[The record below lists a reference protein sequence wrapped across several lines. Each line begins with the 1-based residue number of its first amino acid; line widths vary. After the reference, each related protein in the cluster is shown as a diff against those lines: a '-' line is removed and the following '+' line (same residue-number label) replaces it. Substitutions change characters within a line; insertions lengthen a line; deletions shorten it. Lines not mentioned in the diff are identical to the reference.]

1 MLAPD
6 QAEGFEEVRRSV
18 HGVFRELG
26 TVDRAVYSAVAG
38 TPTPS
43 LDAPLRVLSTV
54 ANYSSLWF
62 AIAALLA
69 LAGGRTR
76 RRAALAGVAS
86 IGATAAINVG
96 LKTVGRSRPDWEE
109 YGVPEERRVRMPT
122 SNSFPSGHTAA
133 GFAFA
138 NAVGAELPA
147 LAFPLRVLAL
157 SVAYSRVHT
166 GVHYPSDALVGGI
179 VGGAA
184 GQAVTW
190 IAHRRRPRWA
200 RCAD

>member
-1 MLAPD
+1 MPAPYHTD
-6 QAEGFEEVRRSV
+6 GFEGARR
-18 HGVFRELG
+18 GLRAVFGELG
-26 TVDRAVYSAVAG
+26 AVDRAVYSAIAD

-43 LDAPLRVLSTV
+43 LDAPLRILSTV
-54 ANYSSLWF
+54 ANYSRIWF

-86 IGATAAINVG
+86 IGVTGVLNVG
-96 LKTVGRSRPDWEE
+96 LKTVGRRRPDREE
-109 YGVPEERRVRMPT
+109 YGVPEERRVHMPT
-122 SNSFPSGHTAA
+122 STSFPSGHSAA

-138 NAVGAELPA
+138 NTVGAELPA

-157 SVAYSRVHT
+157 CVAYSRVHT

-184 GQAVTW
+184 GQTVTW
-190 IAHRRRPRWA
+190 AAHRMSPEAGSRR
-200 RCAD
+200 